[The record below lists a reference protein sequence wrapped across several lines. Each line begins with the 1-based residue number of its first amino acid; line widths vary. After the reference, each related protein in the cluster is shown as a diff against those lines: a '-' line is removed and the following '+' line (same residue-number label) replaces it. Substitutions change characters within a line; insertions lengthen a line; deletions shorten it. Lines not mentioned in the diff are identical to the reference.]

1 MSTIFIVKREL
12 DNSTKITII
21 ITKKELET
29 IVKTTQKNKR

>member
-21 ITKKELET
+21 ITTKELET
-29 IVKTTQKNKR
+29 IVKTTEKNKR